1 MSFIYNSVKCEVRKL
16 FFLKKRMK
24 NQFRYLFLQK
34 FYKITALMILK
45 IEFENF
51 FSIKERIR
59 IDFRAANINTA
70 LARELGHNVM
80 DWNGVPILKSIGLFG
95 PNASGKSNILKAI
108 NFCCRMILDSHLNNE
123 GAIFNFEP
131 FKFDGWQDKPS
142 KFLIDFVCDNVEY
155 EYSFELTKDR
165 ILAESL
171 YHYPVGRR
179 AKIFVR
185 DADNKYSF
193 GTSVINK
200 PTDVVLN
207 TSDKNLYLSR
217 ASSMN
222 RELAQRL
229 YRYFMNQFLLG
240 LVNVNE
246 MMVLDSFN
254 TYKKVILKALEICD
268 SDIIAIEARKEQ
280 IYAPAA
286 VAGQVELKL
295 VDVLKFKTFHR
306 NQKDVMF
313 DLDME
318 ESDGT
323 RKLFQTLLRLLD
335 VVKNRKGIMM
345 DEFDMGLHT
354 RLADFILDLI
364 HASEGSQLLFS
375 SHNTNLID
383 VKRLRRDQIVFVN
396 KTEDG
401 ATEVYS
407 LYDFKD
413 FRENMDAEKGYIQGR
428 FDAVPYIDSSVESIK
443 QLLAE

>member
-1 MSFIYNSVKCEVRKL
+1 M
-16 FFLKKRMK
+16 
-24 NQFRYLFLQK
+24 
-34 FYKITALMILK
+34 K

-51 FSIKERIR
+51 FSIRDQVR
-59 IDFRAANINTA
+59 IDFRAANINTM
-70 LARELGHNVM
+70 LDRELGHNVI
-80 DWNGVPILKSIGLFG
+80 DWNGVPVLKSVGLFG

-123 GAIFNFEP
+123 GAVFNYEP
-131 FKFDGWQDKPS
+131 FKFDGWQDKSS

-155 EYSFELTKDR
+155 EYSFELAKNK
-165 ILAESL
+165 IISESL

-179 AKIFVR
+179 AKVFVR
-185 DADNKYSF
+185 NADGKYSF
-193 GTSVINK
+193 GTGVINK
-200 PTDVVLN
+200 PMDVVLN
-207 TSDKNLYLSR
+207 TSDKNLFLSR

-222 RELAQRL
+222 REIAQKL

-268 SDIIAIEARKEQ
+268 TDITDIEARKEQ
-280 IYAPAA
+280 VPAP
-286 VAGQVELKL
+286 VAIPGQGELTFQL
-295 VDVLKFKTFHR
+295 IDVLKFKTFHR
-306 NQKDVMF
+306 YKKDVMF
-313 DLDME
+313 DLDLE
-318 ESDGT
+318 ESNGT
-323 RKLFQTLLRLLD
+323 RKLFQILIRLLD

-428 FDAVPYIDSSVESIK
+428 FDAVPYVDSSVDSIK
-443 QLLAE
+443 QLLEE

>member
-1 MSFIYNSVKCEVRKL
+1 
-16 FFLKKRMK
+16 
-24 NQFRYLFLQK
+24 
-34 FYKITALMILK
+34 MILK

-51 FSIKERIR
+51 FSIRNLVR
-59 IDFRAANINTA
+59 IDLRAANINTA

-80 DWNGVPILKSIGLFG
+80 DWNGVPVLKSVGLFG

-108 NFCCRMILDSHLNNE
+108 DFCCRMILNSHLYNE
-123 GAIFNFEP
+123 GAVFNFEP

-142 KFLIDFVCDNVEY
+142 KFLIDFVCEGIEY
-155 EYSFELTKDR
+155 EYSFELAKTK
-165 ILAESL
+165 IISESL

-179 AKIFVR
+179 AKVFLRNI
-185 DADNKYSF
+185 DGKYSF
-193 GTSVINK
+193 GTGVISK
-200 PTDVVLN
+200 PSDVVLN
-207 TSDKNLYLSR
+207 TSDKNLFLSR

-222 RELAQRL
+222 REIPQKL
-229 YRYFMNQFLLG
+229 YRYFLNHFLLG

-246 MMVLDSFN
+246 LMVLDSFN

-268 SDIIAIEARKEQ
+268 TDITDIEARKEQ
-280 IYAPAA
+280 VPSP
-286 VAGQVELKL
+286 VAIPGQGELSFTL

-313 DLDME
+313 DLDLE
-318 ESDGT
+318 ESSGT
-323 RKLFQTLLRLLD
+323 RKLFQILIRLLD
-335 VVKNRKGIMM
+335 VVKNRKSIMM

-396 KTEDG
+396 KSEDG

-428 FDAVPYIDSSVESIK
+428 FDAVPYVDSSVDSIK
-443 QLLAE
+443 QLLEG

>member
-1 MSFIYNSVKCEVRKL
+1 
-16 FFLKKRMK
+16 
-24 NQFRYLFLQK
+24 
-34 FYKITALMILK
+34 MILK

-51 FSIKERIR
+51 YSIKDRIR

-70 LARELGHNVM
+70 LARELKHNVM
-80 DWNGVPILKSIGLFG
+80 EWNGVPILKSVGLFG
-95 PNASGKSNILKAI
+95 PNASGKSNILTAI
-108 NFCCRMILDSHLNNE
+108 SFCCRMVLESHLNNE
-123 GAIFNFEP
+123 GAVFNFEP
-131 FKFDGWQDKPS
+131 FKFDGMQDKPS
-142 KFLIDFVCDNVEY
+142 KFLIDFVCENVEY
-155 EYSFELTKDR
+155 EYAFELTKSK

-179 AKIFVR
+179 AKVFVR
-185 DADNKYSF
+185 KADGTYSF
-193 GTSVINK
+193 GNGVIAK
-200 PTDVVLN
+200 PGDVVLN
-207 TSDKNLYLSR
+207 TSDKNLFLSR

-222 RELAQRL
+222 REIGQKL

-240 LVNVNE
+240 LVNVND

-254 TYKKVILKALEICD
+254 TYKRVILKALEICD
-268 SDIIAIEARKEQ
+268 TDITDIDVRKEQ
-280 IYAPAA
+280 IPAPT
-286 VAGQVELKL
+286 VVPGQAELSYRL
-295 VDVLKFKTFHR
+295 VDILRFKTVHR
-306 NQKDVMF
+306 NQPDVMF
-313 DLDME
+313 DMDME
-318 ESDGT
+318 ESSGT
-323 RKLFQTLLRLLD
+323 RKLFQILLRLLD
-335 VVKNRKGIMM
+335 VVKYKKGIMM

-396 KTEDG
+396 KTENG

-428 FDAVPYIDSSVESIK
+428 FDAVPYVDSSVECIK
-443 QLLAE
+443 QLLEE

>member
-1 MSFIYNSVKCEVRKL
+1 
-16 FFLKKRMK
+16 
-24 NQFRYLFLQK
+24 
-34 FYKITALMILK
+34 MILK
-45 IEFENF
+45 IDFENF
-51 FSIKERIR
+51 FSIRNLVR

-80 DWNGVPILKSIGLFG
+80 DWNGVPVLKSVGLFG

-108 NFCCRMILDSHLNNE
+108 DFCCRMILNSHLYNE
-123 GAIFNFEP
+123 GAVFNFEP

-142 KFLIDFVCDNVEY
+142 KFLIDFVCEGIEY
-155 EYSFELTKDR
+155 EYSFELTKTK
-165 ILAESL
+165 IISESL

-179 AKIFVR
+179 AKVFLRNI
-185 DADNKYSF
+185 DGKYSF
-193 GTSVINK
+193 GTGVISK
-200 PTDVVLN
+200 PSDVVLN
-207 TSDKNLYLSR
+207 TSDKNLFLSR

-222 RELAQRL
+222 REIPQKL
-229 YRYFMNQFLLG
+229 YRYFLNHFLLG

-246 MMVLDSFN
+246 LMVLDSFN

-268 SDIIAIEARKEQ
+268 TDITDIEARKEQ
-280 IYAPAA
+280 VPSP
-286 VAGQVELKL
+286 VAIPGQGELSFTL

-313 DLDME
+313 DLDLE
-318 ESDGT
+318 ESSGT
-323 RKLFQTLLRLLD
+323 RKLFQILIRLLD
-335 VVKNRKGIMM
+335 VVKNRKSIMM

-396 KTEDG
+396 KSEDG

-428 FDAVPYIDSSVESIK
+428 FDAVPYVDSSVDSIK
-443 QLLAE
+443 QLLEG

>member
-1 MSFIYNSVKCEVRKL
+1 
-16 FFLKKRMK
+16 
-24 NQFRYLFLQK
+24 
-34 FYKITALMILK
+34 MILK

-51 FSIKERIR
+51 FSIKELVR

-70 LARELGHNVM
+70 LARELRHNVM
-80 DWNGVPILKSIGLFG
+80 DWNGVPVLKSVGLFG
-95 PNASGKSNILKAI
+95 PNASGKSNIMKTVD
-108 NFCCRMILDSHLNNE
+108 FCCRLILNSHLNNE
-123 GAIFNFEP
+123 GAVFNFEP
-131 FKFDGWQDKPS
+131 FKFDGWQKKPS
-142 KFLIDFVCDNVEY
+142 KFLIDFVCDDVEY
-155 EYSFELTKDR
+155 EYSFELTRTK
-165 ILAESL
+165 ILSESL

-179 AKIFVR
+179 AKVFVR
-185 DADNKYSF
+185 DANGKYSF
-193 GTSVINK
+193 GTGVISK

-207 TSDKNLYLSR
+207 TSDKNLFLSR

-222 RELAQRL
+222 REIAQKL
-229 YRYFMNQFLLG
+229 YRYFLNQFLLG

-254 TYKKVILKALEICD
+254 RYKRVILKALEICD
-268 SDIIAIEARKEQ
+268 TDITDIEARKEQ
-280 IYAPAA
+280 VSAP
-286 VAGQVELKL
+286 VAIPGQGDLSFRL
-295 VDVLKFKTFHR
+295 VDILKFKTFHR

-318 ESDGT
+318 ESNGT
-323 RKLFQTLLRLLD
+323 RKLFQILIRLLD
-335 VVKNRKGIMM
+335 VVKNRKSIMM

-383 VKRLRRDQIVFVN
+383 VKRLRRDQIIFVN
-396 KTEDG
+396 KSEDG
-401 ATEVYS
+401 ATGVYS

-428 FDAVPYIDSSVESIK
+428 FDAVPYVDSSVDNIK
-443 QLLAE
+443 QLLEG

>member
-1 MSFIYNSVKCEVRKL
+1 
-16 FFLKKRMK
+16 
-24 NQFRYLFLQK
+24 
-34 FYKITALMILK
+34 MILK

-51 FSIKERIR
+51 YSIKDCIR
-59 IDFRAANINTA
+59 IDFRAGNINTS
-70 LARELGHNVM
+70 LARELRHNVM
-80 DWNGVPILKSIGLFG
+80 EWKGIPVLKTVGLFG

-123 GAIFNFEP
+123 GVVFDFEP
-131 FKFDGWQDKPS
+131 FKFDGYQDKPS
-142 KFLIDFVCDNVEY
+142 KFLIDFVCDDVEY
-155 EYSFELTKDR
+155 EYSFELTKNR
-165 ILAESL
+165 ILSESL
-171 YHYPVGRR
+171 YYYPVGRR
-179 AKIFVR
+179 AKVFVR
-185 DADNKYSF
+185 DSNGKYSF
-193 GTSVINK
+193 GTGVINK
-200 PTDVVLN
+200 PNDVVLN
-207 TSDKNLYLSR
+207 TSNKNLFLSR

-222 RELAQRL
+222 RELAQKL

-246 MMVLDSFN
+246 MVVLDSFN

-268 SDIIAIEARKEQ
+268 TDITDIEARKEQ

-286 VAGQVELKL
+286 VLGQVEMKA

-306 NQKDVMF
+306 NQKDVIF
-313 DLDME
+313 DMDME

-323 RKLFQTLLRLLD
+323 RKLFQILLRLLD
-335 VVKNRKGIMM
+335 VVRNRKGIML
-345 DEFDMGLHT
+345 DEFDQSLHT

-364 HASEGSQLLFS
+364 HASESSQLLFT

-396 KTEDG
+396 KSEQG

-428 FDAVPYIDSSVESIK
+428 FDAVPYVDSSVSSIK
-443 QLLAE
+443 QLLEG

>member
-1 MSFIYNSVKCEVRKL
+1 
-16 FFLKKRMK
+16 
-24 NQFRYLFLQK
+24 
-34 FYKITALMILK
+34 MILK

-51 FSIKERIR
+51 FSIRDKVR

-80 DWNGVPILKSIGLFG
+80 DWNGVPVLKSVGLFG

-108 NFCCRMILDSHLNNE
+108 DFCCRMILNSHLYNE
-123 GAIFNFEP
+123 GTVFNFEP
-131 FKFDGWQDKPS
+131 FKFDGWQNKTS
-142 KFLIDFVCDNVEY
+142 KFMIDFVCEDIEY
-155 EYSFELTKDR
+155 EYSFELTKTKV
-165 ILAESL
+165 ISESL
-171 YHYPVGRR
+171 YHYPLGRR
-179 AKIFVR
+179 AKVFLR
-185 DADNKYSF
+185 AADGKYSF
-193 GTSVINK
+193 GSGAINK
-200 PTDVVLN
+200 PSDVVLN
-207 TSDKNLYLSR
+207 TSDKNLFLSR
-217 ASSMN
+217 ASLMN
-222 RELAQRL
+222 REIAQKL
-229 YRYFMNQFLLG
+229 YRYFLNQFLLG

-246 MMVLDSFN
+246 ILVLDSFN

-268 SDIIAIEARKEQ
+268 TDITDIEARKEQ
-280 IYAPAA
+280 VPAPIAIP
-286 VAGQVELKL
+286 GQGDLSFKL
-295 VDVLKFKTFHR
+295 IDVLKFKTIHR

-313 DLDME
+313 DLDLE
-318 ESDGT
+318 ESNGT
-323 RKLFQTLLRLLD
+323 RKLFQILIRLLD

-396 KTEDG
+396 KSEDG

-428 FDAVPYIDSSVESIK
+428 FDAVPYVDSSVDSIK
-443 QLLAE
+443 QLLEG

>member
-1 MSFIYNSVKCEVRKL
+1 
-16 FFLKKRMK
+16 
-24 NQFRYLFLQK
+24 
-34 FYKITALMILK
+34 MILK

-51 FSIKERIR
+51 FSIRDKVR

-80 DWNGVPILKSIGLFG
+80 DWNGVPVLKSVGLFG

-108 NFCCRMILDSHLNNE
+108 DFCCRMILNSHLYNE
-123 GAIFNFEP
+123 GTVFNFEP
-131 FKFDGWQDKPS
+131 FKFDGWQNKTS
-142 KFLIDFVCDNVEY
+142 KFMIDFVCEGIEY
-155 EYSFELTKDR
+155 EYSFELTKTKV
-165 ILAESL
+165 ISESL
-171 YHYPVGRR
+171 YHYPLGRR
-179 AKIFVR
+179 AKVFLR
-185 DADNKYSF
+185 AADGKYSF
-193 GTSVINK
+193 GSGAINK
-200 PTDVVLN
+200 PSDVVLN
-207 TSDKNLYLSR
+207 TSDKNLFLSR
-217 ASSMN
+217 ASLMN
-222 RELAQRL
+222 REIAQKL
-229 YRYFMNQFLLG
+229 YRYFLNQFLLG

-246 MMVLDSFN
+246 LLVLDSFN
-254 TYKKVILKALEICD
+254 TYKEVILKALEICD
-268 SDIIAIEARKEQ
+268 TDITDIEARKEQ
-280 IYAPAA
+280 VPAPIAIP
-286 VAGQVELKL
+286 GQGDLSFKL
-295 VDVLKFKTFHR
+295 IDVLKFKTIHR

-313 DLDME
+313 DLDLE
-318 ESDGT
+318 ESNGT
-323 RKLFQTLLRLLD
+323 RKLFQILIRLLD

-396 KTEDG
+396 KSEDG

-428 FDAVPYIDSSVESIK
+428 FDAVPYVDSSVDSIK
-443 QLLAE
+443 QLLEG